1 MEPNDTQD
9 TQTPAEPDM
18 IAQVGTMINRIA
30 GGSYTVEHIG
40 PGYDAD
46 DDRAVL
52 VASAILAVAAELR
65 AVRNEL
71 VDGNRILD
79 QLTRRSVWNEGTDR
93 EVVERY
99 LRTEHCE

>member
-1 MEPNDTQD
+1 MDT
-9 TQTPAEPDM
+9 TQTPAPEPDM
-18 IAQVGTMINRIA
+18 IEQVGAMIQSVSSADWSSHIA
-30 GGSYTVEHIG
+30 EAAQLDSDT
-40 PGYDAD
+40 DAM
-46 DDRAVL
+46 VV

-99 LRTEHCE
+99 LRTEHGE